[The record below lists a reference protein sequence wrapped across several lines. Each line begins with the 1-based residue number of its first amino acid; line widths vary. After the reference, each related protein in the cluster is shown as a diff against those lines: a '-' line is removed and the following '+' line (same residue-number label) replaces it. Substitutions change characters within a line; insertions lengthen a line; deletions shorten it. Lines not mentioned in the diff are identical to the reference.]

1 MGLFSKEECCFCGA
15 KVGVLSRFK
24 IKSGEFM
31 CQDCQKKG
39 NPFMHLASMNK
50 DEIGLLFEE
59 CEQGEAHF
67 QEVKNYCRK
76 VSRGT
81 ISKTWTIYD
90 NFQTG
95 EFYLE
100 TPESHLYPRPV
111 SRQLFPSKVAMT
123 VSHHRPYHRIQHHR

>member
-1 MGLFSKEECCFCGA
+1 MVMCAGLVKVRRIFKYKEVNMGLFSKEECCFCGA

-59 CEQGEAHF
+59 CEQGEAKGKAEGKAAVEKALSEGLLSE
-67 QEVKNYCRK
+67 EVAKQL
-76 VSRGT
+76 
-81 ISKTWTIYD
+81 ISMMEENVTT
-90 NFQTG
+90 N
-95 EFYLE
+95 
-100 TPESHLYPRPV
+100 
-111 SRQLFPSKVAMT
+111 
-123 VSHHRPYHRIQHHR
+123 